1 MYLMDIC
8 KNQGVRCCEASDK
21 LREEEEGLRY

>member
-1 MYLMDIC
+1 MYLMDRC

-21 LREEEEGLRY
+21 LREEEGLRY